1 DDRMALIR
9 AVEFIREKRQEFDK
23 IFVKIEKVK
32 VECEQFEIEQPEWPL
47 LNELKIDLENYES
60 NYLLY
65 EDFSNALQPISDQEW
80 ILFRSKTY
88 IFDEFLQQWLE
99 KLKELQT
106 SNVSVRLQKDIEQMR
121 EFSINLKFCRGDIF
135 SADHW

>member
-1 DDRMALIR
+1 MALIR

-65 EDFSNALQPISDQEW
+65 EDFSNALQPISDQV
-80 ILFRSKTY
+80 IKGKKFLNNFFIGMDTFPKQNIHFR
-88 IFDEFLQQWLE
+88 
-99 KLKELQT
+99 
-106 SNVSVRLQKDIEQMR
+106 
-121 EFSINLKFCRGDIF
+121 
-135 SADHW
+135 